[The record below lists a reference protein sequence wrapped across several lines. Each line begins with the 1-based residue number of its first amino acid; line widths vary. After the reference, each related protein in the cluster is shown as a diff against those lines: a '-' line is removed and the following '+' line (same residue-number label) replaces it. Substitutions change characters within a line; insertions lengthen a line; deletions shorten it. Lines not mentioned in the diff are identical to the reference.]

1 MEISIN
7 IKLEDADIGL
17 LIKSL
22 FELIKKLPK
31 DNLDIHINPVSV
43 PPITVPSTPAP
54 IGDPLC
60 GCVVGDSNI
69 PCGCVVGESPNCPC
83 QCVVGSDSIDGSA
96 YPVDTGT
103 TTDYETLKEAICG
116 VENDIYYSNNGES
129 VKKLE
134 SEKKLDIEKKNEEN

>member
-22 FELIKKLPK
+22 FEIFKKLPK
-31 DNLDIHINPVSV
+31 DTVDIHIDPVSA

-54 IGDPLC
+54 MGDPLC

-69 PCGCVVGESPNCPC
+69 PCGCVVGDDTNCSCHPVKSYTHVC
-83 QCVVGSDSIDGSA
+83 KCDETVGQL
-96 YPVDTGT
+96 GT
-103 TTDYETLKEAICG
+103 IVYDTLKEAVCG
-116 VENDIYYSNNGES
+116 VEEVYFSNNGES
-129 VKKLE
+129 VKKL
-134 SEKKLDIEKKNEEN
+134 DNEKKNEEI